1 MSCRICGRRAK
12 SEFCKRHEEAYKSI
26 LEVYREWREA
36 MSISWREYLEEIV
49 KNPYSGRWVKDVASY
64 LLAESED
71 EKHRRCLNES
81 FKLSKWNK
89 SDRRR

>member
-1 MSCRICGRRAK
+1 MSCKICGRRAK

-71 EKHRRCLNES
+71 EKYRRCLNES